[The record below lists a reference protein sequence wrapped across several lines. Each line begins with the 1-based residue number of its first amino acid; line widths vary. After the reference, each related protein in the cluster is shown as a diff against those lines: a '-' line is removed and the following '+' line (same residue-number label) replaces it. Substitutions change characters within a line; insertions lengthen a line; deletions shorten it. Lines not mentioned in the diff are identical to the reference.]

1 MPSLKQNLNNYL
13 SHVAEVMNHQL
24 SQLMSS
30 VSCACFYKQIINKQ
44 RSEAVNMANN
54 VANLLLNI
62 IQRVYICEEV
72 IR

>member
-1 MPSLKQNLNNYL
+1 
-13 SHVAEVMNHQL
+13 MNHQL

-44 RSEAVNMANN
+44 RPEALNMANN